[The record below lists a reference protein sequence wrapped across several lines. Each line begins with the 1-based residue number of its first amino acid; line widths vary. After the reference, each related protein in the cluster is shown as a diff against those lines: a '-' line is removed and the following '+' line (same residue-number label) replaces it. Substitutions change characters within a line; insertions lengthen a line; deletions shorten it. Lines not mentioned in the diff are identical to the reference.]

1 VTMPA
6 AQRRFETLCILSMT
20 AGFCAN
26 APCASVDGAIG
37 FPSEYVPAM
46 QVYAREVDTLRLASL
61 ATRQDQ
67 THFRFELPAGRYV
80 FFAIPDEPGAPEIY
94 GAHTF
99 YSDCLLRGPK
109 NVCGDH
115 TLAVVAVSS
124 GKRAINVKLDDW
136 FLPDETAD
144 DLDRILGITATPSA
158 DELGAPHFSEYPIAR
173 LANPIAPPLAV
184 SPDDLS
190 AEERNEVLRAM
201 NGGPNF
207 AGHVT
212 VAQVG
217 CGVSCSHV
225 LLVDW
230 RSGKL
235 IPKGALPKLAELPC
249 RSAEAARFRRDSRL
263 LSITRSSDN
272 AIITEYFVW
281 KPDSASLTQTAE
293 YRRTPERFCAQP
305 AH

>member
-1 VTMPA
+1 MA
-6 AQRRFETLCILSMT
+6 
-20 AGFCAN
+20 AGFSAN

-46 QVYAREVDTLRLASL
+46 QVYAREVDTLRLTSL

-67 THFRFELPAGRYV
+67 IHFRFELPAGRYV

-94 GAHTF
+94 GSHTF
-99 YSDCLLRGPK
+99 YSDCMLRNPK
-109 NVCGDH
+109 SVCSDH
-115 TLAVVAVSS
+115 TLTIVALSD
-124 GKRAINVKLDDW
+124 GKRVVNVKLDDW
-136 FLPDETAD
+136 FLPDETAN

-173 LANPIAPPLAV
+173 LTNPVAPPLAV
-184 SPDDLS
+184 SPEELS
-190 AEERNEVLRAM
+190 AEQRHEVLRAM

-212 VAQVG
+212 VAQVS
-217 CGVSCSHV
+217 CGASCNQV
-225 LLVDW
+225 LLIDW

-235 IPKGALPKLAELPC
+235 IPKGALPKLGELPC
-249 RSAEAARFRRDSRL
+249 RGTEAVRFRRDSRL
-263 LSITRSSDN
+263 LGITRNSDN
-272 AIITEYFVW
+272 AIVTEYFVW
-281 KPDSASLTQTAE
+281 KADSASLTQTAA
-293 YRRTPERFCAQP
+293 YRRTTDRFCAQS